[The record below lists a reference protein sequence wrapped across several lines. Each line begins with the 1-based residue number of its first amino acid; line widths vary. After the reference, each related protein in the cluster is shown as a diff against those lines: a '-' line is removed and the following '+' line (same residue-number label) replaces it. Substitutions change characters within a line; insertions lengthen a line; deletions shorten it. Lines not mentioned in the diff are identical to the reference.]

1 MICYAFILKKHD
13 EEIQKAQKAASY
25 TESVMHITNA
35 MGWEVQLEQAK
46 DLPVSDMTGGLENV
60 G

>member
-1 MICYAFILKKHD
+1 MICYAYLLKKHD
-13 EEIQKAQKAASY
+13 EEIQKAQKAESY

-35 MGWEVQLEQAK
+35 MGWEAQIEHAK
-46 DLPVSDMTGGLENV
+46 DLSVSDVTGGINV

>member
-1 MICYAFILKKHD
+1 MICYAYLLKKHD
-13 EEIQKAQKAASY
+13 EEIQKAQKAESY

-35 MGWEVQLEQAK
+35 MGWEAQIERAK
-46 DLPVSDMTGGLENV
+46 DLSVSDVTGGINV